1 MESRRLVVWISA
13 GILGFQGAT
22 LAFDLLNCTVLS
34 WLFVQRH
41 GFALPQPQP
50 QPPGQPQLGP
60 PVQLQAPSAGAEG
73 RDPFAPLPEPE
84 RNPAAGEAAAGLEQ
98 PPPAPVAAPAPSPA
112 PPLPPA
118 PQALPAPFDP
128 VGLFCQRPQRRVDT
142 AVSQGLSIL
151 AGLVLGGS
159 LSAGVGGPMGRS
171 SDRDPEPDPEAD
183 DPQERAQGQG
193 RG

>member
-41 GFALPQPQP
+41 GFALMQ
-50 QPPGQPQLGP
+50 PGQPEQPLSP
-60 PVQLQAPSAGAEG
+60 PEQAQAPPAGAEG
-73 RDPFAPLPEPE
+73 RDPFAPLSALDGSAPEGV
-84 RNPAAGEAAAGLEQ
+84 AAGGQQQ
-98 PPPAPVAAPAPSPA
+98 PVPAPATAQAPATPQPA
-112 PPLPPA
+112 A
-118 PQALPAPFDP
+118 PQALQAPFDP

-159 LSAGVGGPMGRS
+159 LSAGAGSSTGRS
-171 SDRDPEPDPEAD
+171 SARDPEPDP
-183 DPQERAQGQG
+183 DPDATQELGEG
-193 RG
+193 PDRG